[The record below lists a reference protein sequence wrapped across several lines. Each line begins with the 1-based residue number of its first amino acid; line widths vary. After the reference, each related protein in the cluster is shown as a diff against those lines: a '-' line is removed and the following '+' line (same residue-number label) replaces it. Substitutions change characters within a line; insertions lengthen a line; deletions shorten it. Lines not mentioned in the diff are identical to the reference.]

1 MQACVVCGVA
11 ARLSLSKKWDAR
23 GGADNGPPPQQ
34 KKKQCTGRSPSL
46 LQPPAGLYAEPRASN
61 RLATRRRCRLSRDVQ
76 TVRTKYASTM
86 KVVKVFVKQ
95 DPSMDLAKYKVRGFV
110 RAWETTGR
118 CACRE
123 PASFLAPCWP
133 RAPPVGGVSPVCV
146 GMAGVALCAFG
157 FSSGCLCRLL
167 ATGQSRMAAQ
177 GAARQRQRLLFRGER
192 AAGFSAL
199 RLYRAC
205 RLLLCAAFAV
215 VRADPLSRVCG
226 S

>member
-1 MQACVVCGVA
+1 
-11 ARLSLSKKWDAR
+11 
-23 GGADNGPPPQQ
+23 
-34 KKKQCTGRSPSL
+34 
-46 LQPPAGLYAEPRASN
+46 
-61 RLATRRRCRLSRDVQ
+61 
-76 TVRTKYASTM
+76 M

-123 PASFLAPCWP
+123 PAGFLAPCWP

-192 AAGFSAL
+192 AAGFFCATPVPRLPIAAVCSL
-199 RLYRAC
+199 RSRTC
-205 RLLLCAAFAV
+205 RPV
-215 VRADPLSRVCG
+215 VESLRQLRTLHTVCQLPDNAGERKGGDPGATVPFQQPV
-226 S
+226 